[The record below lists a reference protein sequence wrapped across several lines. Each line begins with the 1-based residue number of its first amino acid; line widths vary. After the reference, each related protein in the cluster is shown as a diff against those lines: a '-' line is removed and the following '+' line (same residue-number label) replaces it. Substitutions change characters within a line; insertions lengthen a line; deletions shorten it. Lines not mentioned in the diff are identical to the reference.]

1 VNVEPGMNRRTFLTA
16 LIGTPALAAI
26 IAACGDDSVQ
36 GTDTQPGLAFEVPT
50 APDAVVMR
58 IGYEGG
64 YVAQGTNFI
73 HMPTLLISGAGRV
86 FTPGATTLQYPG
98 SLLPAIFERSITPAG
113 IQQLVTQA
121 DAAGLLGA
129 IPDYSLPEGV
139 MIADASDTVVTITVN
154 GATYEH
160 RANALGF
167 DTPDGGPSTPAR
179 DNLQKFVEAMA
190 DLPTA
195 AGAANVGVDAPF
207 QATSYRFQ
215 AMAVDPTQW
224 TDPAPTVVPWPAD
237 TGVVLADST
246 ENGNVRADKV
256 AALFES
262 ATQLTFFEEN
272 GVVYQLAVIASL
284 PGDPTF

>member
-1 VNVEPGMNRRTFLTA
+1 MNRRTFLTA

-36 GTDTQPGLAFEVPT
+36 SSDTQTGLAYEVPT

-64 YVAQGTNFI
+64 FVAQGTNFV

-86 FTPGATTLQYPG
+86 FTPGAMTLQYPG
-98 SLLPAIFERSITPAG
+98 ALLPAIFERSITPAG
-113 IQQLVTQA
+113 IQHLVKMA
-121 DAAGLLGA
+121 DQAGLLGT

-139 MIADASDTVVTITVN
+139 MIADASDTVVTLTVN
-154 GATYEH
+154 GTTYEH
-160 RANALGF
+160 RANALGI
-167 DTPDGGPSTPAR
+167 DVGASNVGGAVSTPAR

-195 AGAANVGVDAPF
+195 AGADNVGVDAPF
-207 QATSYRFQ
+207 VATSYRFQ
-215 AMAVDPTQW
+215 AMVVDPTQW
-224 TDPAPTVVPWPAD
+224 TEPAPTIVAWPAD

-246 ENGNVRADKV
+246 ECATVAADKV
-256 AALFES
+256 DALFAT
-262 ATQLTFFEEN
+262 ATQLTFFQEAEL
-272 GVVYQLAVIASL
+272 VYQLAVIARL
-284 PGDPTF
+284 PGDTDC